1 MGKKILKVVGVVL
14 VLMLA
19 ILIAAPFFLE
29 AKIGDIVK
37 NNVNKNVNATLDFS
51 DADLSLFSSFPN
63 AEVQFTDL
71 VLINKAPFEGD
82 TLFRANEFG
91 LTMGIMEL
99 FKGSGEP
106 IGIRNFSLEGAFLN
120 VVVDKDEN
128 ANYDIALDSGNA
140 SVGEAGSTEG
150 FILNLQAYEISDSRV
165 YYTDRSSGITLMV
178 DEIEHKGTGDLSLS
192 TSELDTHTD
201 ALVSFEMD
209 SVNYL
214 NRNKVKLNALIGIDL
229 NLYKYTFLKNK
240 ALINQLPLVFDGF
253 VIVNDDNQE
262 VDLTF
267 KTPSSDFKN
276 FLGVLPETY
285 AQNIQDVTTTG
296 DFTVTGNFNGIVDA
310 THIPKFNIE
319 VKSDNA
325 SFKYPDLPKT
335 VRNVFLDIVINNATG
350 SAEDTSVDINRA
362 SFMIDDDTFNL
373 RSKITELMGNTKV
386 SAHIDGVMHL
396 ANISQAYP
404 IPAGYDLKGL
414 LKADITTAF
423 DMASV
428 EKKQYEK
435 TNTSGSLSVDNFEY
449 NSVELTNPVKF
460 ATARLTFNPK
470 TVTLNSLDGTT
481 GKTDFEITGTI
492 NNLLGFM
499 FNDEKVE
506 GNFNLKSN
514 TFDLNDFMAAATE
527 PSIASSDN
535 PNEDNAVTST
545 DKIKIPS
552 FLDATINAS
561 AKQVRYDNI
570 VLNDVTGVLKIKNET
585 ASLINM
591 TSGLFGGKMAF
602 NGEVSTKNETPT
614 FAMNMD
620 LSQLGISEAFNSLE
634 LFKTLAPIAQILKG
648 TLNSDISLSGNLND
662 QLLPNLL
669 SLSGDLFADVMTK
682 EISTESA
689 PVLNALF
696 SKLDFMDLKQ
706 LNLKDLKTSLSF
718 ENGIVEVK
726 PFTITYKDIAINVD
740 GSHTFDEKLNYK
752 ATLQVPAKYL
762 GSDINNLIS
771 RIDDAALEDLT
782 IPVSANIGGTYSSP
796 QVTTDLTSGVKQLTM
811 KLVEIEKQKLINKGT
826 DKAKDLIGGILNGN
840 QSKTDS
846 SKTGNKTS
854 EDAKDILG
862 GILGTKKPS
871 DSTGVKNDS
880 TPVKTEKD
888 IVKEKAKDILGGFLN
903 TKKKDTVN

>member
-492 NNLLGFM
+492 NSLLGFM